1 MPKYDFSVPP
11 SRDLSVSAQA
21 ISAQA
26 AGDACEDITSETN
39 RSVCAR
45 DVILHML
52 VARVATIGEETEE
65 FRSVFDAA
73 TNTLDIEVRDDILQT
88 LETITLTSNLQRF
101 LAWITSRPDLIDE
114 VSDMIDDAI
123 EEGAVLKADKVTSAV
138 AGNLAA
144 LDATG
149 NLTDSGKDPDECAD
163 KVTSAVAGNLAALDA
178 TGNLTDSG
186 KDPDE
191 YADKVTSAVA
201 GNFASLSA
209 IGDLADSGKSSDDYY
224 IKTEIDALS
233 YEHQGLSSLQGG
245 NSGERYH
252 FTSAEHTNLTGDPE
266 FDKITLNNAPT
277 SSTDAA
283 TKAYVDAVAAG
294 ASAWLDAVDDFHD
307 PTAALPVGPTLGDRY
322 IALDSG
328 NGWTVDNV
336 YEYNGATWDETVVAA
351 GNSTYVDAEDSSYIF
366 NGTDWVKSGGISDHN
381 SLSGIQGG
389 DDAATFPEHYHL
401 TATARAFAESVEI
414 TTGALVNNQRLVYDS
429 IAGKWENKVPS
440 VGTTLVVKI
449 ADYTITASDSVVVV
463 DASSSAVVI
472 TLPTASGII
481 GREYTIK
488 CIDTTNTVTIVCS
501 GSETI
506 DNETLQNL
514 STWGAI
520 KVISDGTNWL
530 IV

>member
-123 EEGAVLKADKVTSAV
+123 EEGAVLK
-138 AGNLAA
+138 
-144 LDATG
+144 
-149 NLTDSGKDPDECAD
+149 AD